1 MVYMAKGAMA
11 TKTKRTAPCGPLNK
25 IRILDLTRLY
35 PGPLGAM
42 LLADMGADVIKIEDM
57 KSPDY
62 MRYYPPYLS
71 SESAGFLAVNR
82 SKRSIALDLGK
93 KEGRD
98 IFFSLV
104 RTADIVMEQFRPGII
119 DKMGLGYQKARKV
132 KKDIIY
138 VSVTGYGQ
146 NGPYAAQAGHDI
158 NYIGY
163 AGILAITGSKETG
176 PVIPGVQIA
185 DVAGGAYMAVIACLS
200 ALWAKEKTGKGQ
212 KVDVAMLDAILPLI
226 TLQMAHYQAAGIMP
240 EAGRAALSG
249 GLACY
254 GVYQCADGKY
264 IALGTLEEKFWKN
277 FCNLMRRPQW
287 LDKQFVIGDEA
298 DNLRWE
304 IAALFRTKKRDEW
317 ISNAQSADVCLTP
330 VLEINEV
337 ENDPQINARGMI
349 VTQRHPRCGKIKGVG
364 APLKFSATPAKP
376 RQAAPALGQHT
387 EEIMKEIGYSQ
398 KDINNLKKEGI
409 IFPPEKTR
417 KK

>member
-1 MVYMAKGAMA
+1 MKKKRA
-11 TKTKRTAPCGPLNK
+11 TANGPLKK

-98 IFFSLV
+98 IFFSLLE
-104 RTADIVMEQFRPGII
+104 TADIVMEQFRPGII
-119 DKMGLGYQKARKV
+119 DKMGIGYQKARKV

-138 VSVTGYGQ
+138 VSITGYGQ
-146 NGPYAAQAGHDI
+146 DGPYAAQAGHDI

-163 AGILAITGSKETG
+163 AGILAATGSKDTG
-176 PVIPGVQIA
+176 PAIPGVQIA

-212 KVDVAMLDAILPLI
+212 KVDVAMLDAIIPLI
-226 TLQMAHYQAAGIMP
+226 TLQMAHYQAARIVP
-240 EAGRAALSG
+240 EAGQAALSG

-264 IALGTLEEKFWKN
+264 IALGILEEKFWKN
-277 FCNLMRRPQW
+277 FCNFMRRPQW

-298 DNLRWE
+298 DNLRRE
-304 IAALFRTKKRDEW
+304 IAALLRTRKRDTW
-317 ISNAQSADVCLTP
+317 ISDALKADVCMTP
-330 VLEINEV
+330 VLALQEM
-337 ENDPQINARGMI
+337 ENDPQLRARGMI
-349 VTQRHPRCGKIKGVG
+349 FQQQHPRCGRIKGFGV
-364 APLKFSATPAKP
+364 PLKFSVTPANP
-376 RQAAPALGQHT
+376 GRVAPLLGQDT
-387 EEIMKEIGYSQ
+387 VAIMKEIGYRQ
-398 KDINNLKKEGI
+398 KDINHLKREGVI
-409 IFPPEKTR
+409 LTAEKKT
-417 KK
+417 KKSV